1 MSDLDKAAL
10 KAGTPAPESADE
22 AAVKESLKEGSGT
35 GFSLSREEHRDVKH
49 KSPPRAAVLH
59 EVVRRSGDEE
69 LKRSF
74 AAIAWSSLA
83 AGLTMG
89 FSLLARGV
97 LHRHLA
103 GADAGV
109 THLIDSFGYTFG
121 FLAVIMARQQLFTE
135 NTLTAVLPVMTK
147 PTAHNFACLLRLWS
161 VVLAGNLVGVSLFA
175 FGLLHLQQFDAPTQ
189 NAFVTI
195 GRELMHNSPFEM
207 FSKGILAGWIIA
219 MMVWM
224 LAATERS
231 RLAII
236 VICTYLIAI
245 GGFTHIVVGSAEAMY
260 MVFAGEITFA
270 DAVMHFGLPT
280 LAGNVVGGSL
290 IFGLISHAQ
299 VRSGGTE
306 PDQVS
311 PESADSNATRPSSVP
326 RQN

>member
-1 MSDLDKAAL
+1 MTRKNE
-10 KAGTPAPESADE
+10 KAGQKVGPGTPDTAE
-22 AAVKESLKEGSGT
+22 AAEVEEALKEGSGS
-35 GFSLSREEHRDVKH
+35 GFSLSREEHRDVQT

-59 EVVRRSGDEE
+59 EVIRQSGEEE

-74 AAIAWSSLA
+74 AALAWSSLA
-83 AGLTMG
+83 AGTTMG

-97 LHRHLA
+97 LHRYLA
-103 GADAGV
+103 GVSAG
-109 THLIDSFGYTFG
+109 HLIDSLGYTFG

-135 NTLTAVLPVMTK
+135 NTLTAVLPLMTK
-147 PTAHNFACLLRLWS
+147 PGWRNLVRLLRLWW

-175 FGLLHLQQFDAPTQ
+175 FGLLHLQQFDAPTGR
-189 NAFVTI
+189 AFVDI
-195 GRELMHNSPFEM
+195 GRELMQNSPFEM

-224 LAATERS
+224 LASSERS

-236 VICTYLIAI
+236 LICTYLIAI

-260 MVFAGEITFA
+260 LVFDHEISFA
-270 DAVMHFGLPT
+270 DAVVHFGLPT

-299 VRSGGTE
+299 VRSDRNETDEIGE
-306 PDQVS
+306 
-311 PESADSNATRPSSVP
+311 ESAD
-326 RQN
+326 